1 MNVDARDDQPV
12 MLGWALPDPPRD
24 DRGDPDPEGAI
35 ARGLGVRD
43 TRERGRVP
51 APAGQEANDT
61 PDRDRG

>member
-1 MNVDARDDQPV
+1 MTGKDDADT
-12 MLGWALPDPPRD
+12 MLGWAAPDPPPVE